1 MRQPDD
7 ASIVL
12 RSERVMLP
20 GGWAAAEVACTAGHI
35 DTIDP
40 IGTHAG
46 AIDLHGKWLVPGYV
60 DIQINGGYG
69 HDFSRSAETI
79 WEVGERLPETGV
91 TAFVPTIITGP
102 ESSVTAALSAVAA
115 VPTGY
120 EGSVPLGLH
129 LEGPVLSPENKG
141 AHDAGFLTTD
151 APVATWID
159 DRVRIVTLAPEL
171 VDAAVI
177 GEVSSRGTV
186 VAIGHT
192 NASYQETVDAFAAGA
207 RHMTHLFNAMPP
219 IHHREPGP
227 IVAALANHAVT
238 VAVIPDGIHVH
249 PAVIGLVAQSIG
261 SGRLVAITDAIAAMG
276 MPPGEY
282 RVGPLVAQSDGVTM
296 RLPDGTYAGSLLT
309 MEQAVQVLINEVGL
323 DPVEAIRSASE
334 TPSRLLG
341 DESRGAIKPR
351 ARADMVILDGDY
363 NVRAT
368 VIAGD
373 VVFGELG

>member
-1 MRQPDD
+1 
-7 ASIVL
+7 
-12 RSERVMLP
+12 MLP
-20 GGWAAAEVACTAGHI
+20 GGWAAAEVACSAGHI

-46 AIDLHGKWLVPGYV
+46 AVDLHGGRLVPGYV

-79 WEVGERLPETGV
+79 WEVGARLLETGV
-91 TAFVPTIITGP
+91 TAFVPTIVTGP
-102 ESSVTAALSAVAA
+102 RSSVAAALSAVAVA
-115 VPTGY
+115 PAGY

-129 LEGPVLSPENKG
+129 LEGPVLSPENRG
-141 AHDAGFLTTD
+141 AHDVDFLTTD
-151 APVATWID
+151 PPVDSWID

-171 VDAAVI
+171 VDVAVI
-177 GEVSSRGTV
+177 GEVSSRGVV

-192 NASYQETVDAFAAGA
+192 SASYQETVDAFAAGA

-227 IVAALANHAVT
+227 IVAALADHEVT
-238 VAVIPDGIHVH
+238 VAIIPDGVHVH
-249 PAVIGLVAQSIG
+249 PAVIGLVVQSVG
-261 SGRLVAITDAIAAMG
+261 SGRMVAITDATAAMG

-309 MEQAVQVLINEVGL
+309 MERAVQFLIHEVRL

-341 DESRGAIKPR
+341 DDSRGQIRPR
-351 ARADMVILDGDY
+351 ARADMTILDSDY
-363 NVRAT
+363 NVQT
-368 VIAGD
+368 TLIAGE
-373 VVFGELG
+373 VVFGDLG